1 LALTALATFGFE
13 RWVEARD
20 KSRFDD
26 AVLDTKARIETRIE
40 GHLTLLLATRGLFA
54 TDEEVTVTEFRRF
67 ASQLEVS
74 GRFHGLLG
82 IGYTARVRDA
92 EAEQFTSKLI
102 EQGQAGFHIWPN
114 TSAAD
119 RFTIAFLEP
128 MNRRNRAALGYDMST
143 EPTRREAMFRAR
155 DEGTPAASGRVTLVQ
170 EIDPVKQ
177 AGVLIYVP
185 VYAGGHLPRTPAARR
200 QELLGFVY
208 SPIRMDDLFKGI
220 FGAEA
225 HPQVAFEVFDGAPV
239 QESLLHRSA
248 NLNVGLPLR
257 SGSSTIHVAGR
268 TWTLHFKSQPAFEA
282 ASGRRFVPW
291 VLLAGVVGSLL
302 AFFVSRTRS
311 LAREEKALQ
320 ARVLDSMSEG
330 VSVTDHEGVLLYTNA
345 AGDRMFGYAPG
356 ELLGQRVTALT
367 TYPAEHQAAL
377 LSRIRA
383 DLEGTGHWSGELSNV
398 RKDGTTV
405 FTMVRVSA
413 LRVAGGGHLWV
424 WVQLDVTEAKR
435 AESERERLLALEQA
449 ARADAEAANRA
460 KDEFLAMLGHELRNP
475 LAPIVTAVELLRMR
489 PDTRFSKELE
499 IIGRQVGHV
508 IRLVE
513 DLLDVSRITRGKVV
527 LKQNPVDLGP
537 IITKA
542 VEIASP
548 LLEQKSH
555 ALTLNVAPNLVVLG
569 DETRLAQ
576 IFANLLTNAAK
587 FTDPHGHV
595 TLTALGE
602 GEQVVVRV
610 KDDGVGIPAEL
621 TSNIFELFV
630 QGQRE
635 LARTQGGLGLGLTLV
650 RRLAEAHGGSV
661 AVHSEGAGRG
671 SEFEVRLPAHAG
683 VGEIEALP
691 NRVPTRDRGEASRRV
706 LVVDDNWEAADLLGE
721 LLRAA
726 GHDVRVAND
735 GPQAIEAAS
744 SFDPEIAVL
753 DIGLPVMDGYEL
765 ATRLRRRGSQPRLIA
780 VTGYGQEHD
789 RERSLAAGFDQH
801 LVKPVDGAA
810 LLAAIATATR
820 PETAP
825 AQ

>member
-1 LALTALATFGFE
+1 LALTAIATFGFE

-20 KSRFDD
+20 KRRFDD
-26 AVLDTKARIETRIE
+26 AVLDTKARIETRMD

-82 IGYTARVRDA
+82 IGYTARVRDG
-92 EAEQFTSKLI
+92 EATQLTTKLI
-102 EQGQAGFHIWPN
+102 EQGQAGFRIWPN

-155 DEGTPAASGRVTLVQ
+155 DQGTPAASGRVTLVQ
-170 EIDPVKQ
+170 EIDAEKQ

-220 FGAEA
+220 FGTEA
-225 HPQVAFEVFDGAPV
+225 DSQVAFEVFDGAAAE
-239 QESLLHRSA
+239 ESLLHRSA
-248 NLNVGLPLR
+248 NQNVGLPLR

-268 TWTLHFKSQPAFEA
+268 TWTLHFQSQPAFEA

-311 LAREEKALQ
+311 LAREEKELQ

-330 VSVTDHEGVLLYTNA
+330 VSVTDHEGVLLYTNP

-377 LSRIRA
+377 LVRIRA
-383 DLEGTGHWSGELSNV
+383 DLERTGHWSGELSNV

-413 LRVAGGGHLWV
+413 LRVTGGHLWV
-424 WVQLDVTEAKR
+424 WVQLDVTDAKQ
-435 AESERERLLALEQA
+435 AESERERLLSLEQA

-489 PDTRFSKELE
+489 PDTRLSKELE

-576 IFANLLTNAAK
+576 IFANLLSNAAK

-595 TLTALGE
+595 TLTALSE

-610 KDDGVGIPAEL
+610 KDDGIGIPAEL

-683 VGEIEALP
+683 VREIEAP
-691 NRVPTRDRGEASRRV
+691 PDSVPTFNRGEATRRV
-706 LVVDDNWEAADLLGE
+706 LVVDDNSEAADLLGE

-765 ATRLRRRGSQPRLIA
+765 ATRLRPGGSKPRLIA

-789 RERSLAAGFDQH
+789 RARSLAAGFDQH
-801 LVKPVDGAA
+801 LVKPVDGTA
-810 LLAAIATATR
+810 LLAAIAAATR
-820 PETAP
+820 SAP
-825 AQ
+825 APA